1 MLKNRLFE
9 LEKKSEKKVK
19 TQMRP
24 TFFRDLHLISLFKY
38 EKNIWIFIDRV
49 QWTHL
54 TMVPKV
60 TSKELLSYVYQN
72 QDRIVNNVFDTL
84 FQKNYHEVQL
94 SFPVY

>member
-38 EKNIWIFIDRV
+38 EK
-49 QWTHL
+49 
-54 TMVPKV
+54 
-60 TSKELLSYVYQN
+60 
-72 QDRIVNNVFDTL
+72 
-84 FQKNYHEVQL
+84 
-94 SFPVY
+94 